1 MIDEILEMIENNH
14 INDQLLHKIEIEQH
28 VSIPQILAVLKLI
41 EDGGTVPFIA
51 RYRKEV
57 TGGLDEDQI
66 RAIYQEWEYGQ
77 KLAERKEDIMR
88 LIEEKGKLT
97 DELKAQIIAADKL
110 SELEDIYRPFKEKKK
125 TRATEAK
132 RRGLEGLA
140 NYLLSF
146 PLEGDVIAEANKYV
160 TSEPTEEMVKDGLV
174 VKDANDAL
182 QGAQDIIAE
191 IVSDEPKYRRWI
203 RRLFA
208 TRGEL
213 YSQVKD
219 ETIDDKHTYAMY
231 YNYKEPINDIKLH
244 RVLAINRGESE
255 KVLRVGIVADEERI
269 NKFLTR
275 QVITE
280 PKSITVPYVQKA
292 ILDAYDRLIKSSIER
307 DIRSELKEKAED
319 QAIKIFAE
327 NLKRYLLTPPMKGK
341 VVLGVDPAYRT
352 GCKLAVVD
360 QTGKVL
366 NKGVIYPN
374 QKNKEEVVSDARTQQ
389 SFDVIRSFVDI
400 YNVEVIAIGNG
411 TASRETESF
420 IAETIKQLD
429 KEVYYII
436 VNEAGASIYSASKI
450 AQEEFPDYHVE
461 ERSAVSIARRLQDPL
476 SELVK
481 IDPKSIGVGQYQYD
495 VTQSKLNDSLD
506 FVVET
511 AVNSV
516 GVNINSASV
525 PLLQRVS
532 GLNAKTAKLIVDY
545 RDANGEFKSREDIK
559 IKGIG
564 PKTLEQAI
572 GFLRIP
578 NGTEKLD
585 MTAIHPESYKIAE
598 EILAKLGF
606 TKEDIGTDALVAAIN
621 KTDRKEFI
629 KNFEIGEYTFNDIL
643 DAFVAPLRDPRDK
656 FDKPVLRSD
665 VLHLED
671 LKPGMELQG
680 TVRNVVDFGA
690 FVDCGVK
697 EDGLVHTSRMSKKFI
712 KHPLDVVSV
721 GDIIKVWVVNVD
733 LGRGRVELTMIPPMG
748 E

>member
-1 MIDEILEMIENNH
+1 
-14 INDQLLHKIEIEQH
+14 
-28 VSIPQILAVLKLI
+28 
-41 EDGGTVPFIA
+41 
-51 RYRKEV
+51 
-57 TGGLDEDQI
+57 
-66 RAIYQEWEYGQ
+66 
-77 KLAERKEDIMR
+77 
-88 LIEEKGKLT
+88 
-97 DELKAQIIAADKL
+97 
-110 SELEDIYRPFKEKKK
+110 
-125 TRATEAK
+125 
-132 RRGLEGLA
+132 
-140 NYLLSF
+140 
-146 PLEGDVIAEANKYV
+146 
-160 TSEPTEEMVKDGLV
+160 
-174 VKDANDAL
+174 
-182 QGAQDIIAE
+182 
-191 IVSDEPKYRRWI
+191 
-203 RRLFA
+203 
-208 TRGEL
+208 
-213 YSQVKD
+213 
-219 ETIDDKHTYAMY
+219 
-231 YNYKEPINDIKLH
+231 
-244 RVLAINRGESE
+244 
-255 KVLRVGIVADEERI
+255 
-269 NKFLTR
+269 
-275 QVITE
+275 
-280 PKSITVPYVQKA
+280 
-292 ILDAYDRLIKSSIER
+292 
-307 DIRSELKEKAED
+307 
-319 QAIKIFAE
+319 
-327 NLKRYLLTPPMKGK
+327 MKGK

-389 SFDVIRSFVDI
+389 SFDIIRTFIDV

-420 IAETIKQLD
+420 IAETIKKLD
-429 KEVYYII
+429 REVYYII

-516 GVNINSASV
+516 GVNINSASI

-532 GLNAKTAKLIVDY
+532 GLNAKTAKLFVEH
-545 RDANGEFKSREDIK
+545 RDKYGEFKSREDLK

-585 MTAIHPESYKIAE
+585 MTAIHPESYKVAE

-606 TKEDIGTDALVAAIN
+606 TKDDIGTDALVQKIN
-621 KTDRKEFI
+621 KLNRQEFI
-629 KNFEIGEYTFNDIL
+629 KEFEVGEYTFNDIL
-643 DAFVAPLRDPRDK
+643 DAFVAPLRDPRDR
-656 FDKPVLRSD
+656 FDKPILRSD

-697 EDGLVHTSRMSKKFI
+697 EDGLVHTSRMSKQYI
-712 KHPLDVVSV
+712 RHPLDVVSV

-748 E
+748 K

>member
-1 MIDEILEMIENNH
+1 MVENNY
-14 INDQLLHKIEIEQH
+14 INEQLLKQISSEQN
-28 VSIPQILAVLKLI
+28 VSIPQIQSVLKLI
-41 EDGGTVPFIA
+41 EEGGTVPFIA

-57 TGGLDEDQI
+57 TGGLDEEQI
-66 RAIYQEWEYGQ
+66 RAIYQEWEYGL

-97 DELKAQIIAADKL
+97 EELKTEIIASNKL
-110 SELEDIYRPFKEKKK
+110 SELEDIYRPYKEKKK

-132 RRGLEGLA
+132 RKGLEGLA

-146 PLEGDVIAEANKYV
+146 PLEGDVLAEASKYV
-160 TSEPTEEMVKDGLV
+160 TKEVTEEIEKQGLIVK
-174 VKDANDAL
+174 NENEAL
-182 QGAQDIIAE
+182 QGAEDIIAE
-191 IVSDEPKYRRWI
+191 MVSDDAKFRRWI
-203 RRLFA
+203 RNFLK
-208 TRGEL
+208 TRGDL
-213 YSQVKD
+213 SSQVKD
-219 ETIDDKHTYAMY
+219 ATIDEKHVYEMY
-231 YNYKEPINDIKLH
+231 YDYKEPITTIKLH

-255 KVLRVGIVADEERI
+255 KVLKVSILEDTDRVI
-269 NKFLTR
+269 KFLNR
-275 QVITE
+275 RVITVDG
-280 PKSITVPYVQKA
+280 SITENYVKA
-292 ILDAYDRLIKSSIER
+292 AIEDSYRRLIKPSIER
-307 DIRSELKEKAED
+307 EIRAELKDKAED

-360 QTGKVL
+360 ATGKVL
-366 NKGVIYPN
+366 TIDKIYPN
-374 QKNKEEVVSDARTQQ
+374 QKNKEEVVSDERTQREEDKVK
-389 SFDVIRSFVDI
+389 SLIDI

-420 IAETIKQLD
+420 IAETLKQVKKD
-429 KEVYYII
+429 VHYII
-436 VNEAGASIYSASKI
+436 VNEAGASIYSASDL
-450 AQEEFPDYHVE
+450 AREEFPTYAVE

-495 VTQSKLNDSLD
+495 VTQAKLNDSLN

-525 PLLQRVS
+525 PLLTRVS
-532 GLNAKTAKLIVDY
+532 GLNAKYAKVIVDY
-545 RDANGEFKSREDIK
+545 RDANGEFKTREDIK

-564 PKTLEQAI
+564 PKTMEQAI

-578 NGTEKLD
+578 DGDEKLD
-585 MTAIHPESYKIAE
+585 MTSIHPESYKVAE
-598 EILAKLGF
+598 EILTKLGF
-606 TKEDIGTDALVAAIN
+606 TKNDIGSTALQEKIAKLN
-621 KTDRKEFI
+621 RKEFI
-629 KNFEIGEYTFNDIL
+629 KQFEVGEYTFNDIL
-643 DAFVAPLRDPRDK
+643 DAFVAPLRDPRDS
-656 FDKPVLRSD
+656 FDKPILRSD

-697 EDGLVHTSRMSKKFI
+697 EDGLVHLSRMSKKFI
-712 KHPLDVVSV
+712 KHPLDKVSV
-721 GDIIKVWVVNVD
+721 GDIVKVWVVSVNAAK
-733 LGRGRVELTMIPPMG
+733 GRVELTMIPPM
-748 E
+748 EN

>member
-1 MIDEILEMIENNH
+1 MVENNY
-14 INDQLLHKIEIEQH
+14 INEQLLKQIEAEQN

-41 EDGGTVPFIA
+41 EEGGTVPFIA

-57 TGGLDEDQI
+57 TGGLDEEQI
-66 RAIYQEWEYGQ
+66 RAVYQEWEYGQ

-97 DELKAQIIAADKL
+97 AELKEAIISSTKL

-132 RRGLEGLA
+132 RRGLEPLA
-140 NYLLSF
+140 EYLLTF
-146 PLEGDVIAEANKYV
+146 PKAGNVLEEAEKYV
-160 TSEPTEEMVKDGLV
+160 TKEVTEELTKDGLV
-174 VKDANDAL
+174 VKDAEEAL

-191 IVSDEPKYRRWI
+191 MVSDEAKYRKWI
-203 RRLFA
+203 RSLFQ
-208 TRGEL
+208 RSGEL
-213 YSQVKD
+213 VSQLKD
-219 ETIDDKHTYAMY
+219 ESLDEKRVYEMY
-231 YNYKEPINDIKLH
+231 YNYREPINSIRLH

-255 KVLRVGIVADEERI
+255 KVLKVSIAEDYDRVI
-269 NKFLTR
+269 KFLNRNVVKDNTS
-275 QVITE
+275 VTA
-280 PKSITVPYVQKA
+280 PYVELA
-292 ILDAYDRLIKSSIER
+292 VEDAYKRLIKTSIER
-307 DIRSELKEKAED
+307 EIRSELKDLAED

-327 NLKRYLLTPPMKGK
+327 NLKHYLLTPPMKGK

-360 QTGKVL
+360 ATGKVL
-366 NKGVIYPN
+366 TIDKIYPN
-374 QKNKEEVVSDARTQQ
+374 QKNKEEVVSDERVQHEIDKIHAL
-389 SFDVIRSFVDI
+389 VDKFG
-400 YNVEVIAIGNG
+400 VEVIAIGNG

-420 IAETIKQLD
+420 IAEALKQID

-436 VNEAGASIYSASKI
+436 VSEAGASIYSASEL
-450 AQEEFPDYHVE
+450 AREEFPTFAVE

-495 VTQSKLNDSLD
+495 VTQSKLSDSLD

-532 GLNAKTAKLIVDY
+532 GLNAKTAKLIVEY
-545 RDANGEFKSREDIK
+545 RDQNGEFKTRKDIK

-578 NGTEKLD
+578 NGDEKLD
-585 MTAIHPESYKIAE
+585 MTAIHPESYEIAE
-598 EILAKLGF
+598 KILEKLGF
-606 TKEDIGTDALVAAIN
+606 TKDQIGTKELVDKIN
-621 KTDRKEFI
+621 KLNRKEFI
-629 KNFEIGEYTFNDIL
+629 KEFEIGEYTFNDIL
-643 DAFVAPLRDPRDK
+643 DAFVSPLRDPRDK

-697 EDGLVHTSRMSKKFI
+697 EDGLVHLSRMSKKFI
-712 KHPLDVVSV
+712 KHPLDLVSV
-721 GDIIKVWVVNVD
+721 GDIIKVWVVSVN
-733 LGRGRVELTMIPPMG
+733 LLKGRVELTMLPPQSK
-748 E
+748 